1 MGVSVPDLLDDKEE
15 AKTILLNAS
24 LIKARVE
31 AMWWKFIVNSRYKR
45 SKRDIKAYKLNTI
58 YIY

>member
-31 AMWWKFIVNSRYKR
+31 AM
-45 SKRDIKAYKLNTI
+45 
-58 YIY
+58 